1 MTLFTYVR
9 IFAEYSPSVAGDA
22 LGHYIWC
29 VNVHEVGAWSWSS
42 KYTGR
47 SNAAWVCVMKWFTA
61 FCPTVEGYGRFLSS
75 WRAMESSIPFH
86 RPNACEPFLYANP
99 GCVGSPGVFITP
111 GISGDRGGVFGKNS
125 YVGEKCQFQPAGP
138 SFCGRFLWLFMLFMG
153 KCLITVKYYMY
164 LKIHHHEYSTTIIH
178 SGLTY

>member
-1 MTLFTYVR
+1 MVKMTVLKACKPPVSLLRWISRCIY
-9 IFAEYSPSVAGDA
+9 
-22 LGHYIWC
+22 
-29 VNVHEVGAWSWSS
+29 EVGARSY

-47 SNAAWVCVMKWFTA
+47 SNAAWVCVMKWFTG

-111 GISGDRGGVFGKNS
+111 GTYFIAEWDRYLPNGTSICPMGLVFA
-125 YVGEKCQFQPAGP
+125 EWDQ
-138 SFCGRFLWLFMLFMG
+138 
-153 KCLITVKYYMY
+153 Y
-164 LKIHHHEYSTTIIH
+164 LPNGTGI
-178 SGLTY
+178 

>member
-1 MTLFTYVR
+1 MECYILQF
-9 IFAEYSPSVAGDA
+9 IFVVVYFLTVMYPKFLDM
-22 LGHYIWC
+22 
-29 VNVHEVGAWSWSS
+29 NEVGARNY

-47 SNAAWVCVMKWFTA
+47 SNAAWVCVMKWFTG

-111 GISGDRGGVFGKNS
+111 GTYFMPNGTSICQMGPVFAEQDRYFTKGPVFATWDPSMPNGTRI
-125 YVGEKCQFQPAGP
+125 CRMGP
-138 SFCGRFLWLFMLFMG
+138 VFAEWDQ
-153 KCLITVKYYMY
+153 Y
-164 LKIHHHEYSTTIIH
+164 LPNGTGI
-178 SGLTY
+178 